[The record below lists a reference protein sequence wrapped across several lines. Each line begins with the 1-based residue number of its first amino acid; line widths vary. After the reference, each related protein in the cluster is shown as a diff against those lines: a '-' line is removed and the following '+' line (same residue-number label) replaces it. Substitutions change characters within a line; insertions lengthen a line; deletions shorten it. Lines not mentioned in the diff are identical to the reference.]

1 MEPYYYSKLTKQQQT
16 VCHAMLQGIT
26 ELADSFLV
34 PKTEGKELADLFF
47 RLRLDHP
54 EIFWASGFH
63 YKYYQ
68 DSPNGRKRS
77 ISTILSVK
85 TCVMIS

>member
-47 RLRLDHP
+47 ACVWIIRR
-54 EIFWASGFH
+54 FSGPAAFIINIIRI
-63 YKYYQ
+63 
-68 DSPNGRKRS
+68 PR
-77 ISTILSVK
+77 I
-85 TCVMIS
+85 